1 MKIENIKEKEMITK
15 RNISFQKNISKGVV
29 IFSLAAVMLGLSIE
43 SNVQESKIV
52 DSEEYSYYS
61 GKYLEYLNTNTDEF
75 DLNFDFIYKNA
86 KYIYN
91 DKEYKGTSIYI
102 VEYDDNTTHLVDA
115 NNNMVDLLTEEKIT
129 AKRIKMSLFKESSLF
144 YELYKNGIINNNEI
158 ELSKEYIEY
167 IKNWNGER
175 HRETKDLMAEE
186 YASNA
191 FKEEFGGR
199 KNG

>member
-167 IKNWNGER
+167 IKNCMNKKVELWI
-175 HRETKDLMAEE
+175 
-186 YASNA
+186 
-191 FKEEFGGR
+191 
-199 KNG
+199 